1 MPLLKSR
8 VADIDWVNEVIPTS
22 GSLLLHYQ
30 NFRIHAA
37 EACGSSPRTVAID
50 ASHKGTS
57 TDKREGVSS
66 RSKIAATVV
75 ARSNSNGYG
84 IVGTVMRVIWFVCL
98 LAFAL
103 SASAQDSCDQVRS
116 KATWR
121 KNTLFAL
128 TYKCIPDGWEAF
140 FNDPAV
146 KAEVKKISNELRRE
160 IRAGDDVNPAI
171 GDVFRAMYVVPP
183 SHIKA
188 VILGQDPAPTKG
200 QATGLSFSLK
210 SGTPPFRVPSV
221 QRVIL
226 EASNEGFSM
235 NLQDGDLSAWS
246 EQGVLMLNTA
256 LSIPCVKASTAC
268 TIGGHLQLWKA
279 FSKKLIEHVDA
290 QNSPQAFILW
300 GTKAAKFSSSVT
312 NPLHRVFV
320 GGHPSPV
327 SAGEKFFCKSY
338 FTCSNRWLDDHQVS
352 KIDWDVA
359 QGAAS
364 QESCVWSKGKTPKC
378 VSVCI
383 QAACN

>member
-1 MPLLKSR
+1 MDMSGLRTLTAFSVGCTMLPLYK
-8 VADIDWVNEVIPTS
+8 
-22 GSLLLHYQ
+22 G
-30 NFRIHAA
+30 HA
-37 EACGSSPRTVAID
+37 
-50 ASHKGTS
+50 
-57 TDKREGVSS
+57 TDKREGACS
-66 RSKIAATVV
+66 RSMISSTVA
-75 ARSNSNGYG
+75 ARSNSNRPRKVGQLVKG
-84 IVGTVMRVIWFVCL
+84 IWLAGL

-116 KATWR
+116 RATWQR
-121 KNTLFAL
+121 NTLYAL
-128 TYKCIPDGWEAF
+128 TYKCVPEGWEAF
-140 FNDPAV
+140 FNDQAV

-183 SHIKA
+183 SHIKV

-210 SGTPPFRVPSV
+210 PGTPPFRVPSV

-226 EASNEGFSM
+226 EASNEGFRM
-235 NLQDGDLSAWS
+235 NLQDGDLSAWPR
-246 EQGVLMLNTA
+246 QGVLMLNTA

-279 FSKKLIEHVDA
+279 FSKKLIQHVDA
-290 QNSPQAFILW
+290 QDSPQAFILW
-300 GTKAAKFSSSVT
+300 GTKAAKFSSSVV

-327 SAGEKFFCKSY
+327 SAGEKFFCRSY
-338 FTCSNRWLDDHQVS
+338 FTCSNQWLDDHQVL
-352 KIDWDVA
+352 KIAWDVT
-359 QGAAS
+359 QGSAS
-364 QESCVWSKGKTPKC
+364 QQSCVWSKGKAPKC
-378 VSVCI
+378 VSACL